1 LVNSF
6 KGLDDDGNT
15 ANLVETEQIAYYNG
29 FCCAHTQIRG
39 NPPVFFTGPA
49 CKVTR
54 NVDLTTNAFL
64 KHLQSLEADWGYV
77 LCLNLLT
84 SSKKEEQAITDVIE
98 TMIRQNANALQK
110 TRYEFLD
117 YLNAT
122 KGQKYEKVN
131 IVIQK
136 LKPLLEN
143 MQFYAEDEA
152 TETVKLVQ
160 KGMLMA

>member
-1 LVNSF
+1 M
-6 KGLDDDGNT
+6 
-15 ANLVETEQIAYYNG
+15 
-29 FCCAHTQIRG
+29 
-39 NPPVFFTGPA
+39 FFTGPA

-64 KHLQSLEADWGYV
+64 KHLQNLEADWGYV

-84 SSKKEEQAITDVIE
+84 TSKKEEQTITDVFE
-98 TMIRQNANALQK
+98 MMMRQNSTGLQK

-122 KGQKYEKVN
+122 KGQKFEKVN

-143 MQFYAEDEA
+143 MHFYAEDEA
-152 TETVKLVQ
+152 TETVRISQ
-160 KGMLMA
+160 KGILINCPQEHAREENIYCGHFSI